1 MALPDVPL
9 TPSRG
14 EASEGYAVGAVHMH
28 TRRSDGS
35 GTIDDLV
42 DAAVSHD
49 LDFIVVSD
57 HNTEEPTR
65 YEYRRGVLVVL
76 GEELTTLRGHVM
88 MLQVDTVRVSEPDST
103 DRAHGLPFHRTLGDA
118 GLTFV
123 SHPNGRRYWR
133 DRTMHDVDGMEIWN
147 ADSEWRN
154 DGVRDWIEA
163 LTLLPFR
170 PELGMMALVDRPG
183 RNLALLD
190 SVTSVRDIATT
201 CAVDAHARIR
211 ITDDL
216 LIPFPS
222 YHTTLGLV
230 QHHLRLVQPLTGDAE
245 RDGVTVTESLRRGE
259 GYCAME
265 GLADDTDV
273 QIRVDDGELRV
284 EIPGELEHARIRVYR
299 DGSVVAEQE
308 GWEAR
313 VPLSEPGAYRVEVDL
328 RARLLRTRWFP
339 WILSAPIRV
348 GPSPDDPPPALLGT
362 FEDDYGNRYE
372 ISEDRWQEGPS
383 ARYRVKEW
391 RGSQRYLV
399 AQAVSE
405 TGATDGG
412 WTRIDWLPLD
422 DGQPWS
428 WGFCTSTWDAA
439 TFAEARASDVAD
451 STDPRTG
458 CGGFPFSRMRR
469 IQ

>member
-1 MALPDVPL
+1 MPQKGSAVVTSVKAGYCGARSDTTPVPLRRSARTLTPIQPSRFRRRTTRAAVILAAWGLLAGAASMALPNVPL
-9 TPSRG
+9 KPSQVRV
-14 EASEGYAVGAVHMH
+14 SEGYAVGAVHMH

-42 DAAVSHD
+42 EAAVSHD

-88 MLQVDTVRVSEPDST
+88 MLQVDSVRVSEPDST

-154 DGVRDWIEA
+154 DGVLDWIEA

-170 PELGMMALVDRPG
+170 PELGMMALVDRPD

-190 SVTSVRDIATT
+190 SVTSLRDIATT
-201 CAVDAHARIR
+201 CAVDAHARIP

-222 YHTTLGLV
+222 YRMTLGLV

-259 GYCAME
+259 GYCAMG
-265 GLADDTDV
+265 GLADDRDV

-284 EIPGELEHARIRVYR
+284 EIPGELERARIRVYR

-308 GWEAR
+308 GSEAR
-313 VPLSEPGAYRVEVDL
+313 IPLADRGVYRVEVGPCSV
-328 RARLLRTRWFP
+328 RSRTTT
-339 WILSAPIRV
+339 AT
-348 GPSPDDPPPALLGT
+348 GT
-362 FEDDYGNRYE
+362 RFRRRSGKKV
-372 ISEDRWQEGPS
+372 PT
-383 ARYRVKEW
+383 
-391 RGSQRYLV
+391 
-399 AQAVSE
+399 QA
-405 TGATDGG
+405 TG
-412 WTRIDWLPLD
+412 
-422 DGQPWS
+422 
-428 WGFCTSTWDAA
+428 
-439 TFAEARASDVAD
+439 
-451 STDPRTG
+451 
-458 CGGFPFSRMRR
+458 
-469 IQ
+469 